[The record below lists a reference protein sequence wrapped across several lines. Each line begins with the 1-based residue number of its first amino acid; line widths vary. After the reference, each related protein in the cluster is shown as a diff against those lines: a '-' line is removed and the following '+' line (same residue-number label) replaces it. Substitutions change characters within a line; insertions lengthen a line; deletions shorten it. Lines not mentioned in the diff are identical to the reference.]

1 MKDEL
6 MKKAREKYNEKD
18 CQSIE
23 RAYDFAEK
31 AHSSQKRASGEP
43 YISHPTQVALIL
55 MDLNMDAATIQA
67 GLLHDVIED
76 TPYEYAD
83 IEREF
88 GSEVAALVDGVTKLN
103 RITFDSKEE
112 QQAESLRKMFIATA
126 RDTRVILVKLAD
138 RLHNIRTLS
147 SLPPEKQ
154 IAIANETLEIYAP
167 LANRLGI
174 YQIKW
179 ELEDDSLRYLDPEAY
194 FSIYNGIHQKRAE
207 REEYIKKVIDMMRPK
222 LEEAGIKADIY
233 GRAKHF
239 YSIYRKMKAHNVGID
254 QIYDLTAVRIIVD
267 SEKDCYGALG
277 IVHTMFKPMPGR
289 SRIILQCPRLI
300 CTSLCTLR

>member
-1 MKDEL
+1 MKEEL
-6 MKKAREKYNEKD
+6 LKKAKERYNEKD
-18 CQSIE
+18 CVNIE
-23 RAYDFAEK
+23 RAYDFAQN

-43 YISHPTQVALIL
+43 YISHPANVAMIL
-55 MDLNMDAATIQA
+55 MELNMDAATIQA

-83 IEREF
+83 IEKEF
-88 GSEVAALVDGVTKLN
+88 GGEVAALVDGVTKLN

-126 RDTRVILVKLAD
+126 KDTRVILVKLAD

-154 IAIANETLEIYAP
+154 ISIANETLEIYAP

-179 ELEDDSLRYLDPEAY
+179 
-194 FSIYNGIHQKRAE
+194 
-207 REEYIKKVIDMMRPK
+207 
-222 LEEAGIKADIY
+222 
-233 GRAKHF
+233 
-239 YSIYRKMKAHNVGID
+239 
-254 QIYDLTAVRIIVD
+254 
-267 SEKDCYGALG
+267 
-277 IVHTMFKPMPGR
+277 
-289 SRIILQCPRLI
+289 
-300 CTSLCTLR
+300 